1 MYRMPF
7 DDGLGVE
14 VVEIAGEVV
23 VVAGAGTELASAASW
38 LEAAGAVAAVAA
50 VASCI
55 ADGHNIRY
63 GQVQP
68 SLVEAHHVALTV
80 TGSDLS

>member
-38 LEAAGAVAAVAA
+38 LEAAGAVAAVA
-50 VASCI
+50 SCI